1 MGLSRRQTPGKNKEL
16 RQRGDD
22 LNNPRHA
29 NVSGILTER
38 RSVKVVGGKR
48 EGDDSLG
55 EKKKNE
61 RTRQSANLHTMHTGE
76 EEPHPLAFLEGM
88 IALSR

>member
-1 MGLSRRQTPGKNKEL
+1 M
-16 RQRGDD
+16 
-22 LNNPRHA
+22 
-29 NVSGILTER
+29 
-38 RSVKVVGGKR
+38 KVVEGRGG
-48 EGDDSLG
+48 EGDSLR

-76 EEPHPLAFLEGM
+76 EELYPLASLEGM

>member
-1 MGLSRRQTPGKNKEL
+1 MSRAFSRNTVRKSF
-16 RQRGDD
+16 RW
-22 LNNPRHA
+22 
-29 NVSGILTER
+29 
-38 RSVKVVGGKR
+38 GG
-48 EGDDSLG
+48 GDSLG

-76 EEPHPLAFLEGM
+76 EEPHPLASLEGM